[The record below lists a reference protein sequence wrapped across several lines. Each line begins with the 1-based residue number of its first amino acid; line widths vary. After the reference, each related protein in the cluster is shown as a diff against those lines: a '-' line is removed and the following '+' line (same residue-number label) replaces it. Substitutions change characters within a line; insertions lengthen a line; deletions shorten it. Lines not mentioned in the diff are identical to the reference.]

1 MYRVECINGNTVII
15 LHEND
20 PDSMRRLASCT
31 FTEGV
36 NNVGSC
42 DFSLY
47 APHPAYNELHE
58 MTTLIR
64 ITNTK
69 TNEVEFEGR
78 IASISDCG
86 MDSGGVVGKK
96 CHCEGLLAY
105 LYDTVQM
112 YQNYENQTPTQFLNA
127 LKTNHN
133 AQVSAEKQIASV
145 YCEVVGTTYSKTTA
159 YRSTLDEIKENMISR
174 LGGEIALRRDG
185 NGDLILYYFNDGG
198 DGVTQSTKVE
208 LARNMVALKQ
218 DVDATQIIT
227 RLIPLGAQLNDETA
241 ERLTLST
248 ETYPTP
254 WIDDTTAMAKY
265 GVIVGTVE
273 FDDIT
278 VEANLLTAGQAA
290 LADNNAVKYSY
301 QAEVLDLST
310 IDLDLHPFRAGNSY
324 EFANS
329 MMGFDEFLR
338 LQTRT
343 VDIYEPYKP
352 RITIGEKVKTITSAI
367 SKASHFVNVEL
378 PVFRSE
384 ILSSAKSNA
393 KALLLDET
401 QSGHVVIEYGQD
413 DASWEAINIC
423 NSTTIDLSTK
433 RWRFSLG
440 GLGYVYRNSVTDDW
454 QSPLV
459 AMTMDGAIVADMI
472 TVGTLKGI
480 EIQAGEREVVVD
492 GVSHKEPIFWL
503 KRSGQLVVETTNG
516 YYDCMTFR
524 YNGVDSVTGDTYN
537 GYTKIQPWRFEVGE
551 TSDALNN
558 SVVITFK
565 GIYGYYGSSLQN
577 QSFVIN
583 SETGAIAVFGNGTAG
598 GGANDNSVRIQ
609 NTGIIGLYGSQ
620 SSEIGFSFDSEN
632 GNGLF
637 KGIVSADDI
646 LYKVDGV
653 SYSLRNLHNAVFNS

>member
-1 MYRVECINGNTVII
+1 MYRVDAINGNATTI

-20 PDSMRRLASCT
+20 PDSFRRLASCT

-42 DFSLY
+42 DFALY

-78 IASISDCG
+78 IAQITDCG
-86 MDSGGVVGKK
+86 MDSDGVIAKK

-112 YQNYENQTPTQFLNA
+112 YQNYENQTPTEFLNA

-145 YCEVVGTTYSKTTA
+145 YCEVVGNTNSKTTA
-159 YRSTLDEIKENMISR
+159 YRSTLDEIKENLISR

-218 DVDATQIIT
+218 DVDATKIIT

-241 ERLTLST
+241 ERLTLSA

-254 WIDDTTAMAKY
+254 WIDDTTAMAQY
-265 GVIVGTVE
+265 GVIVGTIE

-310 IDLDLHPFRAGNSY
+310 IDLDEHPFRAGNSY
-324 EFANS
+324 EFVNR

-338 LQTRT
+338 LQTLT

-352 RITIGEKVKTITSAI
+352 KITIGEKEKTITSAI
-367 SKASHFVNVEL
+367 SKAKKFVENEL
-378 PVFRSE
+378 PMFKSG
-384 ILSSAKSNA
+384 ILASAKNS
-393 KALLLDET
+393 
-401 QSGHVVIEYGQD
+401 
-413 DASWEAINIC
+413 AINVLLNATETGNVVYEYNHDGGITAINFC
-423 NSTTIDLSTK
+423 NSNTIELSTK
-433 RWRFSLG
+433 RWVYNING
-440 GLGYVYRNSVTDDW
+440 WGYMHRNTVNDSW
-454 QSPLV
+454 SNLEI
-459 AMTMDGAIVADMI
+459 AATMDGEMSANLI
-472 TVGTLKGI
+472 TAGVLRGPV
-480 EIQAGEREVVVD
+480 IQAGDKGDQDHTPVLEIDANGRLKIDSSEQNYD
-492 GVSHKEPIFWL
+492 GVKL
-503 KRSGQLVVETTNG
+503 
-516 YYDCMTFR
+516 
-524 YNGVDSVTGDTYN
+524 TYN
-537 GYTKIQPWRFEVGE
+537 GNDSQTGTYYEGYAKMQPWRIEVGE
-551 TSDALNN
+551 TSNALSNT
-558 SVVITFK
+558 VVVTFT
-565 GIYGYYGSSLQN
+565 GIYGYYGLPISTQN
-577 QSFVIN
+577 QSFFID
-583 SETGAIAVFGNGTAG
+583 SETGQISVYGNRSG
-598 GGANDNSVRIQ
+598 GGGTDDNRVVIRNNTVTGYYSSGTSDWTFQ
-609 NTGIIGLYGSQ
+609 LNAETGII
-620 SSEIGFSFDSEN
+620 
-632 GNGLF
+632 
-637 KGIVSADDI
+637 SANDI
-646 LYKVDGV
+646 YYKVNGAY
-653 SYSLRNLHNAVFNS
+653 YSLAALHNHVYGT

>member
-1 MYRVECINGNTVII
+1 MYRVECINGNAVII

-20 PDSMRRLASCT
+20 QNSMRRLASCT

-47 APHPAYNELHE
+47 APHPAYDELHE

-69 TNEVEFEGR
+69 TNAVEFEGR
-78 IASISDCG
+78 IAHISDCG

-105 LYDTVQM
+105 LYDTMQM
-112 YQNYENQTPTQFLNA
+112 YQNYENSTPTEFLNA
-127 LKTNHN
+127 LKNHHN
-133 AQVSAEKQIASV
+133 AQVSVEKQISSV

-159 YRSTLDEIKENMISR
+159 YRSTLDEIKENLISR

-185 NGDLILYYFNDGG
+185 NGDLVLYYFNDGG
-198 DGVTQSTKVE
+198 DGSAQTTKVE
-208 LARNMVALKQ
+208 LARNMVSLKQ
-218 DVDATQIIT
+218 DVDATEIIT
-227 RLIPLGAQLNDETA
+227 RLIPLGAQINDETA

-248 ETYPTP
+248 DTYPTP

-278 VEANLLTAGQAA
+278 VESNLLTAGQAA
-290 LADNNAVKYSY
+290 LANNNAVKYSY

-310 IDLDLHPFRAGNSY
+310 IDLDEHPFRAGNSY
-324 EFANS
+324 EFVNR
-329 MMGFDEFLR
+329 MMGFDEILR
-338 LQTRT
+338 LQSRT

-352 RITIGEKVKTITSAI
+352 RITIGEKAKTITSAI

-384 ILSSAKSNA
+384 ILSSAKSSA

-413 DASWEAINIC
+413 GTSWEALNIC
-423 NSTTIDLSTK
+423 NAQTIDLSTK
-433 RWRFSLG
+433 RWLFSLG
-440 GLGYVYRNSVTDDW
+440 GIGYVYRSSVSDDW
-454 QSPLV
+454 ESPLV

-472 TVGTLKGI
+472 TTGTLKGI
-480 EIQAGEREVVVD
+480 EIQAGERQVD
-492 GVSHKEPIFWL
+492 GQTLPIFWL
-503 KRSGQLVVETTNG
+503 KDTGQLIVETVSG

-524 YNGVDSVTGDTYN
+524 YNGVDSVTGNTYN
-537 GYTKIQPWRFEVGE
+537 GYTKVQPWRFEVGE
-551 TSDALNN
+551 TYSENN
-558 SVVITFK
+558 SIVITFK
-565 GIYGYYGSSLQN
+565 GIYGYYGASLQAN
-577 QSFVIN
+577 SFTIDA
-583 SETGAIAVFGNGTAG
+583 ETGTLIVYGNHTAG
-598 GGANDNSVRIQ
+598 GGADDNRVQLS
-609 NTGIIGLYGSQ
+609 NTGVTGYYGVDSGQ
-620 SSEIGFSFDSEN
+620 WAFNLESEA
-632 GNGLF
+632 GNGYF
-637 KGIVSADDI
+637 KGIVSADN
-646 LYKVDGV
+646 LYYKVDGAT
-653 SYSLRNLHNAVFNS
+653 YSIRTLHNAVFNS

>member
-1 MYRVECINGNTVII
+1 MYRVDAINGNTTII

-20 PDSMRRLASCT
+20 PDSFHRLASCT

-42 DFSLY
+42 DFALY

-69 TNEVEFEGR
+69 TNAVEFEGR
-78 IASISDCG
+78 IAQITDCG
-86 MDSGGVVGKK
+86 MDSDGVIAKK

-145 YCEVVGTTYSKTTA
+145 YCEVSGNTNSKTTA
-159 YRSTLDEIKENMISR
+159 YRSTLDEIKENLISR

-301 QAEVLDLST
+301 EAEALDLST
-310 IDLDLHPFRAGNSY
+310 IDLDEHPFRAGNSY
-324 EFANS
+324 EFINR

-352 RITIGEKVKTITSAI
+352 RITIGEKAKTITSAI

-384 ILSSAKSNA
+384 ILSSAKESA
-393 KALLLDET
+393 KNLLLDET

-413 DASWEAINIC
+413 NASWEAINIC
-423 NSTTIDLSTK
+423 NAQTIDLSTK

-440 GLGYVYRNSVTDDW
+440 GLGYVYRNSVSDDW
-454 QSPLV
+454 ESPLV

-503 KRSGQLVVETTNG
+503 KRSGQLVVETTDG
-516 YYDCMTFR
+516 YYDCMTFK
-524 YNGVDSVTGDTYN
+524 YTGVDSVTGDTYN

-551 TSDALNN
+551 TSQVLSN
-558 SVVITFK
+558 SIVVTFR
-565 GIYGYYGSSLQN
+565 GIYGYYGASLQN
-577 QSFVIN
+577 QSFYIDSENGTIIVSGNGTGSGGTDDNQVIITNNTITGYHARGSSDWTYTLN
-583 SETGAIAVFGNGTAG
+583 SETGIATV
-598 GGANDNSVRIQ
+598 NDV
-609 NTGIIGLYGSQ
+609 Y
-620 SSEIGFSFDSEN
+620 
-632 GNGLF
+632 
-637 KGIVSADDI
+637 
-646 LYKVDGV
+646 YKVNGV
-653 SYSLRNLHNAVFNS
+653 TYSLVALHNHVYGT

>member
-1 MYRVECINGNTVII
+1 MYRVECINGNTVIV

-47 APHPAYNELHE
+47 APHPAYDELHE
-58 MTTLIR
+58 MTTLIK

-78 IASISDCG
+78 IAHISDCG

-112 YQNYENQTPTQFLNA
+112 YQNYENNTPTEFLNA
-127 LKTNHN
+127 LKNHHN
-133 AQVSAEKQIASV
+133 AQVSAEKQISSI

-159 YRSTLDEIKENMISR
+159 YRSTLDEIKENLISR

-198 DGVTQSTKVE
+198 DGSVQTTKVE
-208 LARNMVALKQ
+208 LARNMVSLKQ
-218 DVDATQIIT
+218 DVDATKIIT

-248 ETYPTP
+248 DTYPTP

-278 VEANLLTAGQAA
+278 VESNLLTAGQAA

-301 QAEVLDLST
+301 QAEALDLST
-310 IDLDLHPFRAGNSY
+310 IDLDEHPFRAGNSY
-324 EFANS
+324 EFINR

-423 NSTTIDLSTK
+423 NAQTIDLSTK

-440 GLGYVYRNSVTDDW
+440 GLGYVYRNSVSDDW
-454 QSPLV
+454 ESPLV
-459 AMTMDGAIVADMI
+459 AMTMDGAIVADRI
-472 TVGTLKGI
+472 TTGTLKGI
-480 EIQAGEREVVVD
+480 EIQAGERQVD
-492 GVSHKEPIFWL
+492 GQTLPIFWL
-503 KRSGQLVVETTNG
+503 KDSGQLVVETTNG
-516 YYDCMTFR
+516 YYDCMTLKYR
-524 YNGVDSVTGDTYN
+524 GVDSVTGNTYD

-551 TSDALNN
+551 TLSDNN
-558 SVVITFK
+558 SVVITFS
-565 GIYGYYGSSLQN
+565 GIFGYYGSSLQN
-577 QSFVIN
+577 KSFTID

-598 GGANDNSVRIQ
+598 SGANDNSVRIQ
-609 NTGIIGLYGSQ
+609 STGLIGLYGSQ
-620 SSEIGFSFDSEN
+620 SSEIAFSFDSEN
-632 GNGLF
+632 GNGRF

>member
-1 MYRVECINGNTVII
+1 MYRVEAINGNATTI

-20 PDSMRRLASCT
+20 PDSFRRLASCT

-42 DFSLY
+42 DFALY

-64 ITNTK
+64 IINTK
-69 TNEVEFEGR
+69 TNAVEFEGR
-78 IASISDCG
+78 IAQITDCG
-86 MDSGGVVGKK
+86 MDSGGVIAKK

-127 LKTNHN
+127 LRTNHN
-133 AQVSAEKQIASV
+133 SQVSAEKQIASV
-145 YCEVVGTTYSKTTA
+145 YCEVAGNTNSKTTA
-159 YRSTLDEIKENMISR
+159 YRSTLEEIKENLISR
-174 LGGEIALRRDG
+174 LGGEIALRRNG

-198 DGVTQSTKVE
+198 AGVTQSTKVQ
-208 LARNMVALKQ
+208 LARNMVAMKQ

-290 LADNNAVKYSY
+290 LAENNAVKYSY

-310 IDLDLHPFRAGNSY
+310 IDLDEYPFRAGNSY
-324 EFANS
+324 EFINS
-329 MMGFDEFLR
+329 MMGFDEVLR

-352 RITIGEKVKTITSAI
+352 RITIGAKMKSITSAV
-367 SKASHFVNVEL
+367 SKANHFVKYEM
-378 PVFRSE
+378 PVIKSE
-384 ILSSAKSNA
+384 ILTTAKESAKN
-393 KALLLDET
+393 LLLDET

-423 NSTTIDLSTK
+423 NAQTIDLSTK

-440 GLGYVYRNSVTDDW
+440 GLGYVYRNSVSDDW
-454 QSPLV
+454 ESPLV

-472 TVGTLKGI
+472 TTGTLKGI
-480 EIQAGEREVVVD
+480 EIQAGERQVD
-492 GVSHKEPIFWL
+492 GQTLPIFWL
-503 KRSGQLVVETTNG
+503 KDTGQLVVETTNG
-516 YYDCMTFR
+516 YYDCMTLKYR
-524 YNGVDSVTGDTYN
+524 GVDSETGNTYD

-551 TSDALNN
+551 TLSDNN
-558 SVVITFK
+558 SVIVTFK
-565 GIYGYYGSSLQN
+565 GIYGYYGASLQN
-577 QSFVIN
+577 RSFVIN
-583 SETGAIAVFGNGTAG
+583 SETGQIAVYGNGTAG
-598 GGANDNSVRIQ
+598 GGANDNRVVVA
-609 NTGIIGLYGSQ
+609 NTGMVGYFGSQ
-620 SSEIGFSFDSEN
+620 SSNVSFSLNSET
-632 GNGLF
+632 GNATVNDVF
-637 KGIVSADDI
+637 
-646 LYKVDGV
+646 YKVNGV
-653 SYSLRNLHNAVFNS
+653 SYSLVALHNAVYNS